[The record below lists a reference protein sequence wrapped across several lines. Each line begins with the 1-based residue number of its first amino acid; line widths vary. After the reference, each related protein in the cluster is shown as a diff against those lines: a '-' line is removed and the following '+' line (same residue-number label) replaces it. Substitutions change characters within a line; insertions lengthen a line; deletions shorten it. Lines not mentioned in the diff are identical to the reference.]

1 MTDKQKLIEQMDT
14 YVNRHRSSI
23 VEDLKRLVRIPSVGV
38 EGDGEEPFGAECA
51 RALDLALQMAE
62 EKGFCV
68 KNHRNWYGTAY
79 YRHGKM
85 EDDQALI
92 GIFSHLDV
100 VEAGEGWIYPP
111 FDPVEKD
118 DFIIGRGA
126 GDNKSGAIIG
136 LYAMQALKDLNV
148 PLKSNLMVYFGCNE
162 ERGMKDIERF
172 VREHPMPDYS
182 MVPDLFFP
190 VCYGEKGSLKLTLQA
205 RTGFRRITK
214 LAAGRAENL
223 IPARAEAVIRYGEEL
238 WEEVSAR
245 TAVRNDME
253 AFRDGDGIAVTA
265 MGSGGHS
272 AMPEGTVDA
281 IWVLLDF
288 LKDLEHL
295 EENDR
300 EICRGFARFCGD
312 YDGEALGIAQ
322 SDEPS
327 GKLVC
332 AAVKA
337 ELDGSIPEILFA
349 IRYPVTDYRERIE
362 TDLLKTIDQNRF
374 AVKESVYNA
383 PLYMEK
389 DHPYIRLLMKVYRQV
404 TGKTNEP
411 FVIDGGTYA
420 RKLKNAVGYGGGNGV
435 LAPFL
440 PEGHGRVHQPDEARS
455 ISGILEAIKIYA
467 LSVVEIDEMIQ
478 QQKNGTDSGE

>member
-14 YVNRHRSSI
+14 YVNQHRSSI
-23 VEDLKRLVRIPSVGV
+23 LEDLKRLVRIPSVGA
-38 EGDGEEPFGAECA
+38 EGSEEEPFGAECA
-51 RALDLALQMAE
+51 RALDAALNMAE

-68 KNHRNWYGTAY
+68 KNHKNWYGTAY
-79 YRHGKM
+79 YCGGKR
-85 EDDQALI
+85 EEDQALS

-111 FDPVEKD
+111 FEPVEKE

-126 GDNKSGAIIG
+126 GDNKSGAVIG
-136 LYAMQALKDLNV
+136 LYAMQAIRDLNI
-148 PLKSNLMVYFGCNE
+148 PLESTLMVYFGCNE
-162 ERGMKDIERF
+162 ESGMKDIERF

-205 RTGFRRITK
+205 RMGFERITEFS
-214 LAAGRAENL
+214 AGKADNL
-223 IPARAEAVIRYGEEL
+223 IPARARAGLRYGEEL
-238 WEEVSAR
+238 WKEIRSGADSR
-245 TAVRNDME
+245 TDIEAVRE
-253 AFRDGDGIAVTA
+253 GEIIIVTA
-265 MGSGGHS
+265 LGSGGHS
-272 AMPEGTVDA
+272 ALPEGTVDA
-281 IWVLLDF
+281 IWVLTDF
-288 LKDLEHL
+288 LKDLEQL

-300 EICRGFARFCGD
+300 SICRGFSEMCGD
-312 YDGEALGIAQ
+312 YDGQALGIAQ

-337 ELDGSIPEILFA
+337 QMDGSIPEILFA
-349 IRYPVTDYRERIE
+349 VRYPVTDYRERIE

-374 AVKESVYNA
+374 AVKESTYNA

-389 DHPYIRLLMKVYRQV
+389 EHPYIQRLMKVYRQV
-404 TGKTNEP
+404 TGNEKEP

-420 RKLKNAVGYGGGNGV
+420 RKLKNAVGYGGGNGAH
-435 LAPFL
+435 APFL

-455 ISGILEAIKIYA
+455 ISGILEAIKIYV
-467 LSVVEIDEMIQ
+467 LSVVEIDEMIREQ
-478 QQKNGTDSGE
+478 REER